1 MNDATLCA
9 ICLAIPTGMFA
20 GGLFMY
26 LVVIPVLDKWLDGED
41 K

>member
-1 MNDATLCA
+1 
-9 ICLAIPTGMFA
+9 MFA